1 MPLRWLLA
9 AGFLTLCGPALAQDF
24 TPAKSCTDKTAAP
37 ATVNEVASNPAGF
50 KGKCVKVQG
59 WWRDIGIYAS
69 RGEAFQPDALSI
81 VTLDERRLGLYL
93 SDKDQAKAPPR
104 AVMAQAVGVVGRC
117 ADIPNRETALASG
130 YCRHK
135 PGAYL
140 AVARI
145 GPAS

>member
-104 AVMAQAVGVVGRC
+104 AVMGRRC
-117 ADIPNRETALASG
+117 FTAAATVRMTSPLSFG
-130 YCRHK
+130 DTTTS
-135 PGAYL
+135 AYL
-140 AVARI
+140 PCRR
-145 GPAS
+145 